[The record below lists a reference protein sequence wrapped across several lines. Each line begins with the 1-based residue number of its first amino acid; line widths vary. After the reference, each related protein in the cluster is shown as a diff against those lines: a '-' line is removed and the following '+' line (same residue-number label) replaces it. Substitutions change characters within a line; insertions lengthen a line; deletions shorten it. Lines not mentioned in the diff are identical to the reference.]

1 MVEESF
7 LGGFDSMKVT
17 VIVDNAIPFGTR
29 HPFLAEHGLSLLIE
43 HAGKKVLLD
52 TGQSDAVINNLSL
65 IGVQPSALDM
75 LVVSHGHDD
84 HTGGLFHVLQHACKK
99 VPVYGHK
106 NMFEARYSIAR
117 QPRRYVG
124 IPYTKDVLSGLGAEW
139 CLIDEPTE
147 IIPGLWT
154 SGPIPR
160 KTEYEIGDLNLV
172 TGAADGS
179 ECPDR
184 FEDETSLYYAS
195 PRGLVVISGCAHSGL
210 VNTVQWGLEVTGA
223 SRLAGWIGGTHLGP
237 VSKEQQDKTL
247 AKLVSLDPDFVA
259 ANHCTGF
266 AMMAT
271 LHDRFGERFIP
282 AFVSTVID
290 A

>member
-1 MVEESF
+1 M
-7 LGGFDSMKVT
+7 
-17 VIVDNAIPFGTR
+17 AHRGTE
-29 HPFLAEHGLSLLIE
+29 FLAFYRW
-43 HAGKKVLLD
+43 
-52 TGQSDAVINNLSL
+52 
-65 IGVQPSALDM
+65 AL
-75 LVVSHGHDD
+75 
-84 HTGGLFHVLQHACKK
+84 F
-99 VPVYGHK
+99 P
-106 NMFEARYSIAR
+106 
-117 QPRRYVG
+117 
-124 IPYTKDVLSGLGAEW
+124 LSGGSGTTVGGGSSLAGSTFSSVQDKGFQAGAY
-139 CLIDEPTE
+139 LRNDEPTE
-147 IIPGLWT
+147 IIARLWT
-154 SGPIPR
+154 SGSIPR

-184 FEDETSLYYAS
+184 FEDETSLFYAG

-247 AKLVSLDPDFVA
+247 AKLVSFAPDFVA

-290 A
+290 V